1 MKQHILVI
9 DDEEA
14 ICEILRYNLEEAGYR
29 VQTAL
34 SAEEALAMDLSEF
47 DLMLVDIMMGEIGGY
62 DFAKRVRADA
72 ATAAK
77 PIIFCTALSD
87 EDDKVMGLNIG
98 ADDYISKPFDISEV
112 CARVRAVLRRCG
124 NAPTPA
130 PAAEIDMPE
139 GLTNTEREVL
149 QLLASRPGFIFSR
162 EDIAAHLQRDDI
174 TLRTIDAHITRLRR
188 KLSERPDLIIITRSG
203 FGYGLAKGS

>member
-14 ICEILRYNLEEAGYR
+14 ICEILKYNLEEAGYR

-124 NAPTPA
+124 NAPA
-130 PAAEIDMPE
+130 PAAEIAMPE

-149 QLLASRPGFIFSR
+149 QLLASRPGHIFSR

-188 KLSERPDLIIITRSG
+188 KLQQRPDIVIITRSG